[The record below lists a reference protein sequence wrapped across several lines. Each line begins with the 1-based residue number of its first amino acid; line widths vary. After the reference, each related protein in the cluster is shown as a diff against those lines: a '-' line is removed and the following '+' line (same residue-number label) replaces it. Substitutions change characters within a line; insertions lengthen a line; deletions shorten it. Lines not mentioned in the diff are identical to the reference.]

1 MHLKKIINK
10 TIQYAAPFILGG
22 AILYWMYCGFDF
34 SSIKSW
40 IINMDWTWMLL
51 SLPFGVL
58 AQVFRGIR
66 WRQLLEPIGEH
77 SRIST
82 AVHAVFL
89 SYASSLVIPRVGE
102 VMRCGILNKY
112 DGVSFPKALGTVV
125 SERIIDSLLVII
137 IMGVTLLLQMPVFFR
152 FFAETGTDISH
163 IFRKF
168 TVGGYWAT
176 GICALAAVI
185 FIGVLIRRLS
195 FFSKVK
201 SIFKNMMEGILSL
214 KKVENL
220 PLFIAYTLAIWLCYF
235 LHFYLT
241 FFCYPF
247 TSHLSALAAL
257 VVFVV
262 GSIAVIVPTPNGAGP
277 WHFAVKTMLVF
288 YGVAGTDGAMF
299 ALVVH
304 TLQTALVAL
313 LGVISAIILP
323 LTNSKKNLNH

>member
-1 MHLKKIINK
+1 MKQTINKIIR
-10 TIQYAAPFILGG
+10 YAAPFILGG

-34 SSIKSW
+34 SSIKSSLA
-40 IINMDWTWMLL
+40 NMDWTWMLL
-51 SLPFGVL
+51 SMPFGIL

-77 SRIST
+77 PRIST
-82 AVHAVFL
+82 SIHAVFL
-89 SYASSLVIPRVGE
+89 SYASSLVIPRIGE

-125 SERIIDSLLVII
+125 TERIIDSLLVLI
-137 IMGVTLLLQMPVFFR
+137 IMGITLLTQMPVFFR

-163 IFRKF
+163 IFSKF
-168 TVGGYWAT
+168 TLAGYWAT
-176 GICALAAVI
+176 AICGIAAII
-185 FIGVLIRRLS
+185 FIGFLIRKLS

-201 SIFKNMMEGILSL
+201 SIFKNMVVGIFSL
-214 KKVENL
+214 RKVENL
-220 PLFIAYTLAIWLCYF
+220 PLFMFYTIAIWGCYF

-247 TSHLSALAAL
+247 TSHLNAMAAL

-288 YGVAGTDGAMF
+288 YGVAGVNGAMF

-313 LGVISAIILP
+313 LGIFSAITLP
-323 LTNSKKNLNH
+323 LLNPRKTINH

>member
-1 MHLKKIINK
+1 MHLKKTINK
-10 TIQYAAPFILGG
+10 IIRYAAPFILGG
-22 AILYWMYCGFDF
+22 AILYWMYCGFNF
-34 SSIKSW
+34 SSIKHW
-40 IINMDWTWMLL
+40 LTNMNWTWMLL
-51 SLPFGVL
+51 SMPFGIL

-66 WRQLLEPIGEH
+66 WRQLLNPIGE
-77 SRIST
+77 RPRVST
-82 AVHAVFL
+82 SIHAVFL

-102 VMRCGILNKY
+102 VMRCGVLNKY

-125 SERIIDSLLVII
+125 TERVIDSLLVLI
-137 IMGVTLLLQMPVFFR
+137 IMGITLLMQMPIFFR
-152 FFAETGTDISH
+152 FFNETGTDISH
-163 IFRKF
+163 IFNKF
-168 TVGGYWAT
+168 TVAGYWAT
-176 GICALAAVI
+176 AICGVAAI
-185 FIGVLIRRLS
+185 ILIGVIIRKLS

-201 SIFKNMMEGILSL
+201 SIFRNMMEGIFSL
-214 KKVENL
+214 QKVENL
-220 PLFIAYTLAIWLCYF
+220 PLFIVYSIAIWACYF

-247 TSHLSALAAL
+247 TSHLSIMAAL

-313 LGVISAIILP
+313 LGIFSAIMLP
-323 LTNSKKNLNH
+323 LTNQKKQI

>member
-1 MHLKKIINK
+1 
-10 TIQYAAPFILGG
+10 
-22 AILYWMYCGFDF
+22 
-34 SSIKSW
+34 
-40 IINMDWTWMLL
+40 MDWTWMLL
-51 SLPFGVL
+51 SMPFGIL

-66 WRQLLEPIGEH
+66 WRQLLSPIGEQT
-77 SRIST
+77 RLST
-82 AVHAVFL
+82 SIHAVFL
-89 SYASSLVIPRVGE
+89 SYASSLVIPRIGE

-112 DGVSFPKALGTVV
+112 DNVSFPKAIGTVV
-125 SERIIDSLLVII
+125 TERIIDSLLVLI
-137 IMGVTLLLQMPVFFR
+137 IMGITLLMQMPVFFR
-152 FFAETGTDISH
+152 FFTETGTDITQ

-168 TVGGYWAT
+168 TVAGYWTTA
-176 GICALAAVI
+176 ICGVAAILLLWFLV
-185 FIGVLIRRLS
+185 RKLS
-195 FFSKVK
+195 FFSQVR
-201 SIFKNMMEGILSL
+201 SMFKNMMVGIFSL
-214 KKVENL
+214 KKVKNL
-220 PLFIAYTLAIWLCYF
+220 PLFIFYSVAIWGCYF

-247 TSHLSALAAL
+247 TSHLSAMAAL

-313 LGVISAIILP
+313 LGIFSAIVLP
-323 LTNSKKNLNH
+323 LTKKQINLKKDN

>member
-1 MHLKKIINK
+1 M
-10 TIQYAAPFILGG
+10 APFVLGG

-40 IINMDWTWMLL
+40 LTNMNWTWMLL
-51 SLPFGVL
+51 SMPFGIF

-66 WRQLLEPIGEH
+66 WRQLLNPIGEKP
-77 SRIST
+77 RIST
-82 AVHAVFL
+82 SIHAVFL
-89 SYASSLVIPRVGE
+89 SYASSLVIPRIGE

-112 DGVSFPKALGTVV
+112 DNVSFPKALGTVV
-125 SERIIDSLLVII
+125 TERIIDSILVLI
-137 IMGVTLLLQMPVFFR
+137 IMGITLLLQMPVFFK

-163 IFRKF
+163 IFSKF
-168 TVGGYWAT
+168 TVAGYWAT
-176 GICALAAVI
+176 AICGIAALV
-185 FIGVLIRRLS
+185 FIGIIIRKLS

-201 SIFKNMMEGILSL
+201 SIFKNMVEGIFSL
-214 KKVENL
+214 RKVANL
-220 PLFIAYTLAIWLCYF
+220 PLFIFYSLAIWICYF

-247 TSHLSALAAL
+247 TSHLSIMAAL

-288 YGVAGTDGAMF
+288 YGVAGTNGAMF

-313 LGVISAIILP
+313 LGLFSAIMLP
-323 LTNSKKNLNH
+323 LSNPKKTN